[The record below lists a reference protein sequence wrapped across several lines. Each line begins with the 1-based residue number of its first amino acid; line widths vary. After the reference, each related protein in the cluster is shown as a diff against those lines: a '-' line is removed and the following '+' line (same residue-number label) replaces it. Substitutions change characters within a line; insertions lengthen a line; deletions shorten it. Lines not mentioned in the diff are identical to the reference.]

1 MHIAHLLKTRNG
13 QRNNIQ
19 LKFIDLDGPAQGR
32 ALNLLVLLM
41 AFEHRATLLELL
53 RLLNKISQFQA
64 SNKMSEHNVAMIM
77 APTLFPPR

>member
-1 MHIAHLLKTRNG
+1 MK
-13 QRNNIQ
+13 IQ
-19 LKFIDLDGPAQGR
+19 IFSNQSLFSALDGPAQGR

-53 RLLNKISQFQA
+53 RLMKKISQCQA
-64 SNKMSEHNVAMIM
+64 SNKMSEHNVAMII